1 MEQIKHGLD
10 LSDKLAFEEVDAM
23 IKELG
28 ITQEQIDAID
38 LED

>member
-10 LSDKLAFEEVDAM
+10 LPDELAFKEIDAM

-28 ITQEQIDAID
+28 ITQEQIEAID
-38 LED
+38 L